1 MIARVN
7 DSGAWSTAEGAASW
21 QASAAQRERAM
32 AETTELL
39 LSAAGVAPGSRV
51 LDLGAGTGDV
61 ALRLAKRVGA
71 KGSVLATDA
80 SAAMLEIAARL
91 AKEAGAT
98 NVATLAVRAEEL
110 DLPASSFDAAISR
123 NALMFV
129 TDLRRAFRAVR
140 SALRR
145 GGRFAA
151 SVWGPAERNPFHGV
165 PIAAVRRRGAIPDP
179 PPEVVQA
186 FTLSDGE
193 TVASALR
200 EAGFTGVEMRRAR
213 AARSFPSLEDA
224 LRTARE
230 FPTFV
235 ALLGS
240 LSAEEREEAWQE
252 IAREWRRFAAGGR
265 VEMPGE
271 QLVIS
276 GENPR

>member
-1 MIARVN
+1 
-7 DSGAWSTAEGAASW
+7 
-21 QASAAQRERAM
+21 M

-39 LSAAGVAPGSRV
+39 LSAAGVGPGSRV

-61 ALRLAKRVGA
+61 ALLVARRVGA
-71 KGSVLATDA
+71 GGSVLATDA

-91 AKEAGAT
+91 AQEAGAA

-110 DLPASSFDAAISR
+110 DLPPGSFDAVISR

-129 TDLRRAFRAVR
+129 SDLRRAFRAVR

-200 EAGFTGVEMRRAR
+200 EVGFTGVEVRRAS
-213 AARSFPSLEDA
+213 AARSFPSLDDA
-224 LRTARE
+224 LRTARD

-235 ALLGS
+235 SLLGS
-240 LSAEEREEAWQE
+240 LTAERREEAWEE
-252 IAREWRRFAAGGR
+252 IAREWRRFATAGR

-276 GENPR
+276 GENTH